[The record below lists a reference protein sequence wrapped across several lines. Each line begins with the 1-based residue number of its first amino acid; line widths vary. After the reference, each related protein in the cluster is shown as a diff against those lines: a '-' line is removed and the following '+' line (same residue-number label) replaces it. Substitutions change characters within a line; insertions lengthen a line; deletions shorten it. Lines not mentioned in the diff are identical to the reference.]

1 MQIFNWRLIFCLQ
14 QKLVSFGEEISIN
27 IIVQLFSYS
36 SYPYQTFSQKIGK
49 QRYAEI
55 AVFAIN
61 CFPLSVN
68 VQILTFCTINKHF
81 CVMIKHLV
89 DVLLFC
95 RFSKIID
102 FKQNMNLSHRTIYI
116 YIHSS
121 ILFLFKDKKIT
132 DC

>member
-14 QKLVSFGEEISIN
+14 QQLVSFGEEISIN

-68 VQILTFCTINKHF
+68 VQILTFCTINKYF

-89 DVLLFC
+89 DVLSFC
-95 RFSKIID
+95 RFFENYRFQTKHEFISTYDYFYVYSYSRIK
-102 FKQNMNLSHRTIYI
+102 R
-116 YIHSS
+116 
-121 ILFLFKDKKIT
+121 
-132 DC
+132 